1 MQDKINKLFKAIADP
16 TRRDIF
22 HALVIATSAL
32 SITQISNQ
40 FEMTRQ
46 GVTKHIKT
54 LQEAGLVHII
64 PQGRERFCNA
74 NPKELQEVNKWLKF
88 YEQFW
93 NNKLNALE
101 DYLNNS
107 STNENS

>member
-1 MQDKINKLFKAIADP
+1 MQDKITKLFKAIADP

-54 LQEAGLVHII
+54 LQEAGLVSIDA
-64 PQGRERFCNA
+64 QGRERFCNA
-74 NPKELQEVNKWLKF
+74 NPKELQELNKWIKF

-93 NNKLNALE
+93 DDKLGSLGN
-101 DYLNNS
+101 YLDS
-107 STNENS
+107 K

>member
-1 MQDKINKLFKAIADP
+1 MQDNITKLFKAIADP

-40 FEMTRQ
+40 FDMTRQ

-54 LQEAGLVHII
+54 LEEAGLVYIEA
-64 PQGRERFCNA
+64 QGRERFCNA
-74 NPKELQEVNKWLKF
+74 NPKELKEVNKWLKF

-93 NNKLNALE
+93 DDALGNLGN
-101 DYLNNS
+101 YLDS
-107 STNENS
+107 KA

>member
-1 MQDKINKLFKAIADP
+1 MQDKITQLFKAIADP

-22 HALVIATSAL
+22 HALVIASSAL
-32 SITQISNQ
+32 SISQISNQ

-54 LQEAGLVHII
+54 LEEAGLVHIEKK
-64 PQGRERFCNA
+64 GRERFCDANA
-74 NPKELQEVNKWLKF
+74 QPLKELNKWLQF

-93 NNKLNALE
+93 DDSLDSLGNYLDGKLL
-101 DYLNNS
+101 
-107 STNENS
+107 

>member
-1 MQDKINKLFKAIADP
+1 MQDKITKLFKAIADP

-54 LQEAGLVHII
+54 LEDAGLVNIDA
-64 PQGRERFCNA
+64 QGRERFCNA
-74 NPKELQEVNKWLKF
+74 NPKELQEVNKWIKF

-93 NNKLNALE
+93 DDKLGSLGN
-101 DYLNNS
+101 YLDGKA
-107 STNENS
+107 

>member
-1 MQDKINKLFKAIADP
+1 MQDKITKLFKAVADP

-40 FEMTRQ
+40 FDMTRQ

-54 LQEAGLVHII
+54 LEEAGLVNIDA
-64 PQGRERFCNA
+64 QGRERFCYANA
-74 NPKELQEVNKWLKF
+74 KPLKEINKWLQF

-93 NNKLNALE
+93 NDSLQKLGN
-101 DYLNNS
+101 YLDSKNP
-107 STNENS
+107 